1 MINVQIQFKKRDI
14 QKVEQVAQRREE
26 KLQKQKKANKN

>member
-1 MINVQIQFKKRDI
+1 MINVQIQFKKQDI